1 LLHMRKNPWTI
12 LSEKG
17 IYENKW
23 IRLTEYN
30 VLNPGGGKGIYGK
43 VHFKNRAIGVV
54 VLDEL
59 LNTYLVGQY
68 RFTLDMYT
76 WEIPEGGGSFE
87 EDPLVAAQR
96 ELLEETGIV
105 ADRWEKILDFHLS
118 NSVCDECGQ
127 VFLATGLHYN
137 NPEPEET
144 EQLEIRKMPFEE
156 AYQMV
161 VKGEITDSLAVA
173 GILRTKLLLQ
183 ERSLI

>member
-1 LLHMRKNPWTI
+1 MRKNPWTI
-12 LSEKG
+12 LSSKE

-23 IRLTEYN
+23 IRLTEYD
-30 VLNPGGGKGIYGK
+30 VVNPGGGKGIYGK

-54 VLDEL
+54 VLDDE

-68 RFTLDMYT
+68 RFTLDAYT
-76 WEIPEGGGSFE
+76 WEIPEGGGSID
-87 EDPLVAAQR
+87 EDPLAAAQR

-118 NSVCDECGQ
+118 NSVSDEFGQ
-127 VFLATGLHYN
+127 VFLAMGLHYRTSQ
-137 NPEPEET
+137 PEET
-144 EQLEIRKMPFEE
+144 EELEVRKLPFEE